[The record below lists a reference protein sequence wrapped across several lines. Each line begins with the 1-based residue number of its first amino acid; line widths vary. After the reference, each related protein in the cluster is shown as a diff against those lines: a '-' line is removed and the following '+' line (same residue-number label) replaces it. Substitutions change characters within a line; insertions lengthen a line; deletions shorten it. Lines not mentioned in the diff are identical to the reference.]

1 MSEDISE
8 RPSWL
13 ERVNTIANQV
23 AEKEGC
29 RIYDIE
35 YSSRVL
41 RVFIE
46 KEAGSNDPENPEHQN
61 ATGAG
66 IKDCENVSRGMS
78 EILDAEEVVPG
89 DNYQLEV
96 STPGL
101 ERALKKDW
109 HYQTVIGKKVKLRTK
124 QPLEALGITVNQ
136 LKNAKSLEAELVRVE
151 GQDLFFQHDGSEVKI
166 PFAEIE
172 KARLLFEFDKGP
184 KKDSKGFARGEQKIN
199 KKSQKQ

>member
-13 ERVNTIANQV
+13 ERVNLIANQV

-35 YSSRVL
+35 FSSRVL
-41 RVFIE
+41 RVYIE
-46 KEAGSNDPENPEHQN
+46 KEAGSNDPESKD

-66 IKDCENVSRGMS
+66 IKDCENVSRGLS

-89 DNYQLEV
+89 EHYQLEV

-109 HYQTVIGKKVKLRTK
+109 HYRTVIGKKVKLRTK
-124 QPLEALGITVNQ
+124 QSLESLGVTVNQ
-136 LKNAKSLEAELVRVE
+136 LKNAKSLEAELVRVD
-151 GQDLFFQHDGSEVKI
+151 GQDLYFKHEGNEVKI
-166 PFAEIE
+166 PFPEIE
-172 KARLLFEFDKGP
+172 KARLIFEFDKAE
-184 KKDSKGFARGEQKIN
+184 KTNKGFAKGETRNDKKN
-199 KKSQKQ
+199 KKQ